1 MMLASTPLDPKAV
14 GVISVYILSMLLIGW
29 WGYRAR
35 RENTL
40 RDFYLAGKGFGFFVL
55 VFTLFATQYSG
66 NTMIGFTGKTYRIGY
81 AWIMCLHFM
90 TAIIVFYLLFA
101 PRLHCLAKKEK
112 FITPVDFLQH
122 RFGSTALNLVAS
134 TVLIVALGNY
144 LLSQLMA
151 IGRALEGLATDN
163 PKQAYLYGV
172 VILAII
178 MVIYES
184 LGGLRAVAWTDVIQG
199 AIMTIGFIFLVVLI
213 FQKFGG
219 LGTALEKIM
228 TENRTDT
235 LKVMPP
241 PASRCREWF
250 SYIFLVGMGGALY
263 PQAIQRIY
271 AAGSLNSLRRSL
283 GVMAFLP
290 LLMSLLAVTVGI
302 ITLANF
308 PGLSTIES
316 DRALMVISREIQS
329 ASQLGYWVVVFLFA
343 ALLAAIMS
351 TADSA
356 LLSISSMIT
365 KDIYA
370 GIINKTVSEQQL
382 TRMGKGISWIVV
394 AIIVILAIALRE
406 KATIVSLLD
415 RKFDLLV
422 QLVPAFFLGI
432 RWQRLQTRPTLYGL
446 LIGLTIAITLAAAGH
461 GKLLN
466 IHAGLWALTANAAI
480 AIVGSLLCNQN
491 NINTSNRNN
500 AEQHKKQ

>member
-1 MMLASTPLDPKAV
+1 
-14 GVISVYILSMLLIGW
+14 
-29 WGYRAR
+29 
-35 RENTL
+35 
-40 RDFYLAGKGFGFFVL
+40 
-55 VFTLFATQYSG
+55 
-66 NTMIGFTGKTYRIGY
+66 
-81 AWIMCLHFM
+81 
-90 TAIIVFYLLFA
+90 
-101 PRLHCLAKKEK
+101 
-112 FITPVDFLQH
+112 
-122 RFGSTALNLVAS
+122 
-134 TVLIVALGNY
+134 
-144 LLSQLMA
+144 
-151 IGRALEGLATDN
+151 
-163 PKQAYLYGV
+163 
-172 VILAII
+172 
-178 MVIYES
+178 
-184 LGGLRAVAWTDVIQG
+184 
-199 AIMTIGFIFLVVLI
+199 LI

-219 LGTALEKIM
+219 LGTALETIM

-370 GIINKTVSEQQL
+370 GIINKTISEQQL

-491 NINTSNRNN
+491 NVNTSNRNN